1 VKSALKQSEET
12 MKKLNVYDFFVIVQN
27 KFWCKIKWN

>member
-1 VKSALKQSEET
+1 MAEDEVKSALKQSEET

-27 KFWCKIKWN
+27 KF